1 MVRGRGQARPG
12 AKDATFLTLSRSLFF
27 SLSLS
32 PLHEQEAASSFAQ
45 WEALMRGR
53 GSSEEGDPF
62 SEVMTLVT
70 HMYKQTALAKVIQA
84 ELILIRFW

>member
-1 MVRGRGQARPG
+1 MPDQGRRTQP
-12 AKDATFLTLSRSLFF
+12 FSPSLSFAL

-32 PLHEQEAASSFAQ
+32 PPHEQEAASSFAQ

-53 GSSEEGDPF
+53 GSSEDGDPF

-70 HMYKQTALAKVIQA
+70 HMYKQTAIAKVTEEFVVSA
-84 ELILIRFW
+84 ALYRFHH